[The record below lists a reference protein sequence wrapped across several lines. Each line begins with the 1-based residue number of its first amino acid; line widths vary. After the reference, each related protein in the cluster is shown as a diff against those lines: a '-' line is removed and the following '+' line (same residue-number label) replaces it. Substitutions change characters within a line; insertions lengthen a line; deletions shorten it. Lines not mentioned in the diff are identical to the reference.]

1 MRLDCGFPN
10 VVKVESDKIERKVE
24 IAKVEHEEMES
35 ENVEH
40 LQLELAQLQ
49 SGIEFRLVMI
59 HRLCR
64 IL

>member
-24 IAKVEHEEMES
+24 ILKAEDEEMES
-35 ENVEH
+35 ENIEH

-49 SGIEFRLVMI
+49 SGIEFPLVMI
-59 HRLCR
+59 QKLCR
-64 IL
+64 IF